1 MIILDTHTWVWWVSS
16 PKRLSPSAKKIIDH
30 SMENNEIFIS
40 SISTWEVAILV
51 DKDRLKLTLEVNDWI
66 ARSERLPFVT
76 FISIDNTIALKSV
89 FLPGDFHS
97 DPADRIIVATAITT
111 GAPLVTKDERI
122 LSYPYVETVW

>member
-1 MIILDTHTWVWWVSS
+1 MIILDTHVWVWWASN
-16 PKRLSPSAKKIIDH
+16 PKRLSPSAKKIIGR

-40 SISTWEVAILV
+40 AISVWEVALLA
-51 DKDRLKLTLEVNDWI
+51 DKDRLRLTLEVNDWI

-76 FISIDNTIALKSV
+76 FIPIDNAITLKSV

-97 DPADRIIVATAITT
+97 DPADRIIVATAITS

>member
-1 MIILDTHTWVWWVSS
+1 MIILDTHVWVWWVSN
-16 PKRLSPSAKKIIDH
+16 PKRLSPSAKKIIGR

-40 SISTWEVAILV
+40 AISVWEVALLA
-51 DKDRLKLTLEVNDWI
+51 DKDRLRLTLEVNDWI

-76 FISIDNTIALKSV
+76 FIPIDNAITLKSV

-97 DPADRIIVATAITT
+97 DPADRIIVATAITS
-111 GAPLVTKDERI
+111 GAPLVSKDERI